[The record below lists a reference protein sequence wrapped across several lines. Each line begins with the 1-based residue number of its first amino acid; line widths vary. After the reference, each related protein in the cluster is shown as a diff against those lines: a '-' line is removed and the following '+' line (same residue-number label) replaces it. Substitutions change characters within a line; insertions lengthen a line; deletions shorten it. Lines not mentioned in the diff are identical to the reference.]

1 MRSFSKKTMINHH
14 QLFANSLILMS
25 AMCFDSA
32 RGDELLGEN
41 ASSAPAAINLEPSAP
56 EFKNRIGLS
65 YRMGLN
71 IAVDF
76 KKLGGLGLSNPGAAT
91 GGAVNRNYDNG
102 YNRVDSSGN
111 AGNQTWYWGYSSPQS
126 VQGGNLV
133 LQSYSTPA
141 NATSYN
147 QQGDPQHGFE
157 INYQR
162 ELYRKPHWRFGAE
175 AAFGYSLITIDDN
188 STLHNRVYRT
198 NDTFALSGVIPPNSP
213 YNGTFEGPGPVIS
226 SEPSSR
232 STDVLTGAAT
242 ITGDRHL
249 DGQLFLVRLGPYL
262 EVPLS
267 ERFSLFING
276 GLTLGAG
283 YTKFSFNENVEI
295 SDPTYGVT
303 LTSGHRSGSG
313 SETDFIIGGY
323 GGAGVSYAL
332 TEQVGVFASAI
343 YQAAGQVTNSE
354 HGKESVLNLGKSIL
368 VSVGVSYS
376 F

>member
-1 MRSFSKKTMINHH
+1 MINYR
-14 QLFANSLILMS
+14 QLLAISLALVSTIDALP
-25 AMCFDSA
+25 A
-32 RGDELLGEN
+32 RAQSFGAEG
-41 ASSAPAAINLEPSAP
+41 ASSAAPINLEPALP
-56 EFKNRIGLS
+56 EFKNRIGIS

-71 IAVDF
+71 ITVDF
-76 KKLGGLGLSNPGAAT
+76 KKFGGLALSDPGAAT

-111 AGNQTWYWGYSSPQS
+111 ANNQTWYWGYSSPQS

-141 NATSYN
+141 NASSN
-147 QQGDPQHGFE
+147 NRGDDPHHGFE

-175 AAFGYSLITIDDN
+175 AAFGYSLISVDD
-188 STLHNRVYRT
+188 SRTLHNRVYRT
-198 NDTFALSGVIPPNSP
+198 NDTFALNGVIPPNSP

-226 SEPSSR
+226 SAPSSR
-232 STDVLTGAAT
+232 STDVLTAAAT
-242 ITGDRHL
+242 ITGNRSL
-249 DGQLFLVRLGPYL
+249 DAHVFMVRLGPYL

-267 ERFSLFING
+267 ERFSFFING

-283 YTKFSFNENVEI
+283 YTKFSFHENVEI
-295 SDPTYGVT
+295 SDPAYGVT

-323 GGAGVSYAL
+323 GGAGISYAM
-332 TEQVGVFASAI
+332 TKQVSLFTSAI
-343 YQAAGQVTNSE
+343 YQAAGHVTNSE
-354 HGKESVLNLGKSIL
+354 HGKESVLDLGKSIL
-368 VSVGVSYS
+368 VSVGVSYA

>member
-1 MRSFSKKTMINHH
+1 MMNHQQLIAASLLVLCAMRSFS
-14 QLFANSLILMS
+14 
-25 AMCFDSA
+25 A
-32 RGDELLGEN
+32 RTEELAETP
-41 ASSAPAAINLEPSAP
+41 SAPPSSVNLEPAAP

-76 KKLGGLGLSNPGAAT
+76 KKLGGLGLSNPGPAT

-111 AGNQTWYWGYSSPQS
+111 ANNQTWYWGYSSPQS

-133 LQSYSTPA
+133 LQSYSTLP
-141 NATSYN
+141 NASSKN

-175 AAFGYSLITIDDN
+175 AAFGYSLITVDDN
-188 STLHNRVYRT
+188 STVHNRVYRT

-242 ITGDRHL
+242 ITGNRQL

-267 ERFSLFING
+267 ERFSVFING

-283 YTKFSFNENVEI
+283 YIRFSYNENVEI

-323 GGAGVSYAL
+323 GGAGISYAL
-332 TEQVGVFASAI
+332 TEQVGLFASAI
-343 YQAAGQVTNSE
+343 YQAAGHVSNSQ
-354 HGKESVLNLGKSIL
+354 HGKESVLDLGKSIL